1 MSDVKL
7 AMDNILDTFT
17 GADGG
22 IKFVKLRS
30 ALDAFEIKAGTGDKA
45 SEKILEVVTNF
56 SRLIDVI
63 ARTGNDNN

>member
-1 MSDVKL
+1 MSKTNIQL
-7 AMDNILDTFT
+7 AMENILDTFT

-22 IKFVKLRS
+22 IKFVMLRN

-45 SEKILEVVTNF
+45 SEKILEVITDF

-63 ARTGNDNN
+63 AKRSK